1 MKDIGAIMQ
10 RALDGAW
17 NRHEILASNVA
28 NAETPGYKR
37 LEYDFIGQLQREMSK
52 VASPT
57 LTNARHLSASTSV
70 RTFTEQD
77 LSSITADGNS
87 VDIDKEMGEVATNT
101 LYYEAVSGQ
110 LSSYLALLRK
120 AITEG
125 KR

>member
-17 NRHEILASNVA
+17 SRHEILANNVA

-37 LEYDFIGQLQREMSK
+37 AEYDFQRQLLKEFSK
-52 VASPT
+52 VDAPRT
-57 LTNARHLSASTSV
+57 TDARHLSGTTGQ

-101 LYYEAVSGQ
+101 LYYEAVSAQ
-110 LSSYLALLRK
+110 LTSYLGLLRK

-125 KR
+125 RR